1 MTQKVAIRFNVQ
13 GGPAVPG
20 CQSVALLS
28 ANIQRETTPVH
39 LPSFVPSFG
48 HECFTTLVV
57 SCIYMYIYT
66 QTNTQYKYTC
76 YMLYIFF
83 THRMTSTNRPGKTS
97 MRTRAHCGLSVSCC
111 MRMSRHFPV
120 DARSCQQQMSGAANS
135 NNSHGTKSN
144 VQALNMYIGLHS
156 TQSSG
161 TLLKWSET
169 ICTLFHYVPL
179 VWVKIL

>member
-1 MTQKVAIRFNVQ
+1 MTQNNVQ

-57 SCIYMYIYT
+57 SCIYICIYIYT
-66 QTNTQYKYTC
+66 NKYTMQI
-76 YMLYIFF
+76 YMLYNFF
-83 THRMTSTNRPGKTS
+83 HTGWQVQTGLGKHQCAHVLLIVASQSLVAWECPGTFLSQMAQISMTASYGGIS
-97 MRTRAHCGLSVSCC
+97 M
-111 MRMSRHFPV
+111 
-120 DARSCQQQMSGAANS
+120 
-135 NNSHGTKSN
+135 SN